1 MPLTDDVVVR
11 RRVTKQA
18 DASAQ
23 RRDEILDAA
32 VAAFTEKGFNGSSL
46 RDIAGRA
53 GMSHNGVLHH
63 FPDKAGILEAILDR
77 RIERSD
83 TQFPLDPHDGVQF
96 FHSLIALAERDVKD
110 PGDLR
115 MYCVIAAESLAPSH
129 PAHGYLRH
137 WYHQVR
143 HTTTIA
149 LEDLS
154 RRGLLREEDLDIPIA
169 AAQIAGLR
177 DGLDPQWLRDP
188 DEIDLV
194 GAVTAALRSYTTADL
209 GHAASS
215 EH

>member
-63 FPDKAGILEAILDR
+63 FPDKVGILEAILDR
-77 RIERSD
+77 RIERAAS
-83 TQFPLDPHDGVQF
+83 QFPLDAHDGIQF
-96 FHSLIALAERDVKD
+96 LRSLIALAERDVRD

-115 MYCVIAAESLAPSH
+115 MYCVVAAESLAPSH
-129 PAHGYLRH
+129 PAHGYIRR

-143 HTTTIA
+143 GAATVA
-149 LEDLS
+149 LEDLR
-154 RRGLLREEDLDIPIA
+154 RRGLLRDEDLDIPIA

-177 DGLDPQWLRDP
+177 DGLNPQWLLDP
-188 DEIDLV
+188 DELDLV

-209 GHAASS
+209 GHPAGSA
-215 EH
+215 H

>member
-32 VAAFTEKGFNGSSL
+32 VEAFTEKGFNGSSL
-46 RDIAGRA
+46 RDIAARA

-77 RIERSD
+77 RIGRAAS
-83 TQFPLDPHDGVQF
+83 QFGLDAHDGVQF
-96 FHSLIALAERDVKD
+96 LRSLIALAERDVRD

-115 MYCVIAAESLAPSH
+115 MYRVIAAEALAPSH
-129 PAHGYLRH
+129 PAHGYQRR

-143 HTTTIA
+143 EAATLA
-149 LEDLS
+149 LEDLD
-154 RRGLLREEDLDIPIA
+154 RQGLLRSSIDIPIA

-177 DGLDPQWLRDP
+177 DGLDPQWLLDP
-188 DEIDLV
+188 DEVDLV

-209 GHAASS
+209 GGREGSAH
-215 EH
+215 

>member
-46 RDIAGRA
+46 RDIASRA

-83 TQFPLDPHDGVQF
+83 SQFPLDPHDGVQF
-96 FHSLIALAERDVKD
+96 FRSLIALAERDVKD

-115 MYCVIAAESLAPSH
+115 MYCVVAAESLAPSH
-129 PAHGYLRH
+129 PAHGYFRR

-143 HTTTIA
+143 GAATVA
-149 LEDLS
+149 LEDL
-154 RRGLLREEDLDIPIA
+154 RGRGLLREDDLDIPIA
-169 AAQIAGLR
+169 AAEIAGLR
-177 DGLDPQWLRDP
+177 DGLNPQWLLDP
-188 DEIDLV
+188 DELDLV

-209 GHAASS
+209 DHGRNSAH
-215 EH
+215 